1 MKATKYLDELIWALK
16 LDNISPTRYET
27 GGNPSNLRNSTNNEK
42 IKDYHRKF
50 YRPENMVIIVSGSVE
65 KEKLFESVR
74 QVEEEEAAK
83 EREPFEKPFSE
94 PCPPFRGR
102 SAEKTI
108 EYPHGEIT

>member
-1 MKATKYLDELIWALK
+1 
-16 LDNISPTRYET
+16 
-27 GGNPSNLRNSTNNEK
+27 
-42 IKDYHRKF
+42 
-50 YRPENMVIIVSGSVE
+50 MVIIVSGSVE
-65 KEKLFESVR
+65 KEELFEAVR

-108 EYPHGEIT
+108 EYPHGKLTLSYIVGIYHLRRLRRGTDSTI